1 MVFIPPKR
9 LPTLQ
14 DLKQILANSA
24 TLQRDKA
31 LYQTVQQ
38 LIDRISVSRD
48 IIVGD
53 STIVDNSLN
62 DINTIINNIVNNT
75 TGTGGSSSATFI
87 TENDETATLPN
98 SLRLV
103 AGTNIT
109 FVIGGSTLTIS
120 STGGSSADYVVLS
133 DGGLPTPLPIDDGFG
148 NFIYVPY
155 TP

>member
-1 MVFIPPKR
+1 MVFVPPKR

-14 DLKQILANSA
+14 DLKQILANSS

-62 DINTIINNIVNNT
+62 DINTIINNFITNNSGGG
-75 TGTGGSSSATFI
+75 GTSGATFI
-87 TENDETATLPN
+87 TVIDETADLPN
-98 SLRLV
+98 SIRLV
-103 AGTNIT
+103 AGANIV
-109 FVIGGSTLTIS
+109 FVLSGSTLTIS
-120 STGGSSADYVVLS
+120 STGGSSVDHVVMS
-133 DGGLPTPLPIDDGFG
+133 DGGLPIPLPIDDGFG
-148 NFIYVPY
+148 NFIYVQY